1 MTYEE
6 ICAKIG
12 NLSEQADEIVTR
24 NHQNDEWS
32 SDDKTKF
39 DKLHEEIRKHG
50 EVKKRLDLQQQ
61 VKSDLTKVQER
72 QADPNEVR
80 KQPAGYDAQRQSP
93 NAADDADA
101 ALRAWMLARA
111 GATNIRPEWRAAA
124 ARNGVDLNRD
134 EFPFRL
140 PNIAPKSLRK
150 DAMEKWESRALTVT
164 TTAGGYLI
172 SNEMIRAMEEARL
185 FFGGMLEAATVIRTD
200 TGASLPFPT
209 YNGTATKGRLLG
221 INTQVTATDP
231 AFGQMSL
238 GAFMYSS
245 DMVLVPEE
253 LLQDS
258 GINMPEFLGRALG
271 ERIGRILNEHFTT
284 GTGTT
289 QPWGIVPR
297 ATAVDLG
304 TGTAA
309 GFGSTTDGTAYR
321 NILKVV
327 YGVDRAY
334 RRTASFMMND
344 AILQTL
350 AGMTDDT
357 GRPLWVP
364 SLISGEPDRLLGYPI
379 IVNNDMTGTFANNA
393 RTVVFGDLSK
403 YYIREV
409 RDVAVLSS
417 RERFIDYHQT
427 AFLAFGRYDGD
438 LLNAG
443 TGPVKALVH
452 QT

>member
-1 MTYEE
+1 MEYTE
-6 ICAKIG
+6 ICNKIG
-12 NLSEQADEIVTR
+12 MLKEQADEVVKR

-32 SDDKTKF
+32 SEDQTKF
-39 DKLHEEIRKHG
+39 DALHKDIARYREQKRRLDMQAAVEKDLENGQRQTEPNEIRKIAPTPSDT
-50 EVKKRLDLQQQ
+50 KKA
-61 VKSDLTKVQER
+61 SPEE
-72 QADPNEVR
+72 ADH
-80 KQPAGYDAQRQSP
+80 
-93 NAADDADA
+93 
-101 ALRAWMLARA
+101 ALRAWMLAQA
-111 GATNIRPEWRAAA
+111 GSNTIRPEWRSAAQKL
-124 ARNGVDLNRD
+124 GVDLNRS

-140 PNIAPKSLRK
+140 PSTALQSLRH
-150 DAMEKWESRALTVT
+150 DNVQKWESRALTLT

-172 SNEMIRAMEEARL
+172 SNEMVRALEEARL
-185 FFGGMLEAATVIRTD
+185 FYGGMLEAATVIRTD
-200 TGASLPFPT
+200 TGAALPFPT
-209 YNGTATKGRLLG
+209 YNGTATKGRILG

-231 AFGQMSL
+231 AFGTMSL
-238 GAFMYSS
+238 SAFKYSS

-297 ATAVDLG
+297 ATAVNLG

-309 GFGSTTDGTAYR
+309 GFGATTDGTAYR
-321 NILKVV
+321 NLLKLV

-334 RRTASFMMND
+334 RRNAAFMMND
-344 AILQTL
+344 LILQNL
-350 AGMTDDT
+350 AGMTDND

-364 SLISGEPDRLLGYPI
+364 SLIGGEPDRLMGYPI

-393 RTVVFGDLSK
+393 RTVLFGDFK
-403 YYIREV
+403 AYYIREV

-443 TGPVKALVH
+443 TGPVKAAVH